1 MTTSVSSL
9 NILIV
14 EDNQD
19 HAKILK
25 WAFEQKH
32 RTDHLMFFA
41 DSQAALDYIT
51 GSVKEPLFMPDLIFL
66 DLNLPKMDGRE
77 VLRLLKSN
85 DATKK
90 IPVIVLSSSDREEDI
105 HKAYQLGANT
115 YISKSLLLDQL
126 SQTLET
132 VLDYWSHIA
141 RLPARK

>member
-1 MTTSVSSL
+1 
-9 NILIV
+9 
-14 EDNQD
+14 
-19 HAKILK
+19 
-25 WAFEQKH
+25 
-32 RTDHLMFFA
+32 MFFA